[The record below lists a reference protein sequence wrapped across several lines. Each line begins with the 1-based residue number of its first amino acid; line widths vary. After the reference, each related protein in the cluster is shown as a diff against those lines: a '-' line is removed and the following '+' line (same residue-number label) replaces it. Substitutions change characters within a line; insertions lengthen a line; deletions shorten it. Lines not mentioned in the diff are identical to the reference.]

1 MAILAR
7 VATPCKGELYMSEW
21 ICTDPDD
28 LQYQRKVN
36 DDTYEM
42 VGIVATILGD
52 EHNDYYVA
60 HEFMY
65 VDDYMDMAS
74 DLTRTYG
81 YDDDWM
87 GALGECDNPIGI
99 LMEMA
104 FETYGHQD
112 DGKRVFHSFEDAERY
127 VHELVA

>member
-1 MAILAR
+1 
-7 VATPCKGELYMSEW
+7 MSKW

-36 DDTYEM
+36 GDTYEM
-42 VGIVATILGD
+42 VGIVAAIIGD
-52 EHNDYYVA
+52 EHDDYYVA

-65 VDDYMDMAS
+65 VEDYMDAA
-74 DLTRTYG
+74 LGLVKTYG
-81 YDDDWM
+81 YVDDETDDWM
-87 GALGECDNPIGI
+87 GALGECDDPVGI
-99 LMEMA
+99 MMEMA

-127 VHELVA
+127 VRELVA